1 MGIDH
6 GLAMV
11 CSSSPHGNEWDEWHQ
26 VKQTNSTDDMLLL
39 GKIR

>member
-1 MGIDH
+1 MGTDH

-11 CSSSPHGNEWDEWHQ
+11 CSSSPHGNEWDGWHQ